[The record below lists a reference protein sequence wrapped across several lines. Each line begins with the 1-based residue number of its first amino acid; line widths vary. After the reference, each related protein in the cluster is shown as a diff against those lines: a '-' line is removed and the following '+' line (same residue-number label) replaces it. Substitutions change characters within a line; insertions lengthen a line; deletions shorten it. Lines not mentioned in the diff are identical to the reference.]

1 MMVGSVGAFF
11 HGDGNLVSLEGFCL
25 IKWAVGVQTEPP
37 STRQLESRL
46 NLG

>member
-11 HGDGNLVSLEGFCL
+11 LGGNWVSLKGFCL